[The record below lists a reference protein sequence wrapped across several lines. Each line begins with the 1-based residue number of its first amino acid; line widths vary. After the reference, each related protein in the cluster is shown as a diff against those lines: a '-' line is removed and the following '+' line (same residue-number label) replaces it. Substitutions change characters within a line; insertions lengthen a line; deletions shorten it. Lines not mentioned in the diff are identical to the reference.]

1 MANLRELTFIVE
13 GTEVVQLLKSSHER
27 LWSWWIHVIK
37 MDQVVDAEFLQ
48 VEDNVAKI
56 RS

>member
-1 MANLRELTFIVE
+1 LRELTFIVE
-13 GTEVVQLLKSSHER
+13 GAEVVQLLKSSHER

-37 MDQVVDAEFLQ
+37 MDQVVDAELLQ
-48 VEDNVAKI
+48 VEDNIAKI